1 MPSISAQ
8 EGRAEHQM
16 TVSEYQLAG
25 DGVAQFFCFK
35 QLTVLGASVFAL
47 L

>member
-1 MPSISAQ
+1 MLSIFAQ
-8 EGRAEHQM
+8 EGRAAYLM

-35 QLTVLGASVFAL
+35 QLAVLGASVFASL
-47 L
+47 

>member
-1 MPSISAQ
+1 MLSIFAQ
-8 EGRAEHQM
+8 EGSAAHRM

-35 QLTVLGASVFAL
+35 
-47 L
+47 